1 MAHPYADLLRD
12 RDVRVLW
19 SGLSLSAIGS
29 ELFRVGAI
37 WLAAEMAGADASLMV
52 TAQAAAMLAVSLLAG
67 PLIEMVPRRTFLVVG
82 EIVSAVGAGL
92 VVLAGLTWGLSL
104 PLLVASST
112 ALSAI
117 GVMARPVFLSS
128 LPLVAPGKVREV
140 NGLFDSSVRVAQA
153 AGPFLAALALKVM
166 APIHLLTA
174 NAITFLASALAVA
187 LVGRRLEAGSHG
199 RAAAPGVLRRLARGA
214 HAATACPGVWSVLIA
229 TGVRGGGY
237 ALGYTVAV
245 PLLFVQGDVGLPGL
259 AIVMGVGATTEIV
272 STPLLVLTHP
282 RRPLRRLFQGYV
294 MIGASLAVMGAA
306 AVALADA
313 PAVWLVAG
321 LAAAAAL
328 VGVGNSIATLQIT
341 TFFATRLSSDD
352 YAAVLRLRM
361 VTIIGSMMTA
371 TAAGPWILRALGPAS
386 TIVACGVLAAIA
398 GLAGMLGGPARRLGA
413 DFKEPADP
421 LERTGEPG
429 AKLAS

>member
-1 MAHPYADLLRD
+1 MAHPYAELLKD
-12 RDVRVLW
+12 RDVRILW

-37 WLAAEMAGADASLMV
+37 WLAAEAAGAGASLMV

-67 PLIEMVPRRTFLVVG
+67 PLIEMVPRRTFLVAG

-92 VVLAGLTWGLSL
+92 VVVAGLTWGVSL
-104 PLLVASST
+104 PLLVVSST

-128 LPLVAPGKVREV
+128 LPMVAPGKLREV
-140 NGLFDSSVRVAQA
+140 NGLFDSSVRIAQA

-187 LVGRRLEAGSHG
+187 LVGRRLENGAN
-199 RAAAPGVLRRLARGA
+199 RQVAAPGVFRRLARGA

-245 PLLFVQGDVGLPGL
+245 PLLFVQGGIGLSGL
-259 AIVMGVGATTEIV
+259 AIVMGVGATAEII
-272 STPLLVLTHP
+272 STPLLVLTHAQ
-282 RRPLRRLFQGYV
+282 RPLRRLFQGYV
-294 MIGASLAVMGAA
+294 MIGASLSVMGAIA
-306 AVALADA
+306 IALADA
-313 PAVWLVAG
+313 PTDWLVAG
-321 LAAAAAL
+321 MATAAAL

-341 TFFATRLSSDD
+341 TFFASRLSSDD

-361 VTIIGSMMTA
+361 VTIIGSMMAA
-371 TAAGPWILRALGPAS
+371 TAAGPWILGALGPAN
-386 TIVACGVLAAIA
+386 TIAACGVVATLAGI
-398 GLAGMLGGPARRLGA
+398 AGMLSGPARRLGPGFA
-413 DFKEPADP
+413 EP
-421 LERTGEPG
+421 EP
-429 AKLAS
+429 KLA